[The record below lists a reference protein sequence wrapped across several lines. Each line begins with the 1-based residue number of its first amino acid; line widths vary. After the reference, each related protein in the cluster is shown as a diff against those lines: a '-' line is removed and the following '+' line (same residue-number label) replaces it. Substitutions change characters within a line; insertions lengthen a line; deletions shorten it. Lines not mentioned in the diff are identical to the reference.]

1 MTGKN
6 AVMTERTF
14 HSPVERKYIPGLGK
28 HFLLPLYDV
37 VHHVFGLQPI
47 HQEMITLAG
56 LRDGHRALDV
66 GCGTG
71 NLLRTAGRRY
81 PRVDFAGIDPDPK
94 ALARTDRKVR
104 RAGLQVRLDR
114 GFAQEL
120 PYPDGSFDRVFSSLM
135 LHHLDSGSKDAL
147 LAEVRRVL
155 RPDGMLVLAD
165 AVLHEHPHGH
175 GHGHGLGAGRRRG
188 GPRGRMR
195 EQLRD
200 NVGDA
205 VSARIAAAGFD
216 VEPTRTL
223 ALRFGGDVSIE
234 VARPNR
240 QDVGSDGR
248 SWCPV
253 K

>member
-1 MTGKN
+1 
-6 AVMTERTF
+6 MTERTSQ
-14 HSPVERKYIPGLGK
+14 SPAEREYIPGLGK

-37 VHHVFGLQPI
+37 VHHVFGLRPI

-56 LRDGHRALDV
+56 LRAGHRVLDV

-71 NLLRTAGRRY
+71 NLLRSTGKRY
-81 PRVDFAGIDPDPK
+81 RTVELVGLDPDPN
-94 ALARTDRKVR
+94 ALARAARKTR
-104 RAGLQVRLDR
+104 RAGLALQLDR

-155 RPDGMLVLAD
+155 RPDGILVLAD
-165 AVLHEHPHGH
+165 ATLEHGH
-175 GHGHGLGAGRRRG
+175 GRRG
-188 GPRGRMR
+188 KMQ

-205 VSARIAAAGFD
+205 VSRRITAAGFT
-216 VEPTRTL
+216 VEPTRTMG
-223 ALRFGGDVSIE
+223 LRIGGKVGIE
-234 VARPNR
+234 LARPA
-240 QDVGSDGR
+240 Q
-248 SWCPV
+248 